1 MVAYLAL
8 KQKLKRET
16 NINRRFDRII
26 FDFIWGGRD
35 KIKRD
40 TGYTESEVI
49 AIMRKNLKNKSFII
63 WRKRVYGRK
72 TKHEKLTRLIDRELE
87 Q

>member
-1 MVAYLAL
+1 M
-8 KQKLKRET
+8 KQILTEGL
-16 NINRRFDRII
+16 ISSII
-26 FDFIWGGRD
+26 ASAWADDVSFD

-63 WRKRVYGRK
+63 WRKRVHGRK

>member
-1 MVAYLAL
+1 M
-8 KQKLKRET
+8 KQILTEGL
-16 NINRRFDRII
+16 ISSII
-26 FDFIWGGRD
+26 ASAWADDVSFD

-63 WRKRVYGRK
+63 WRKRVCGRK

>member
-1 MVAYLAL
+1 M
-8 KQKLKRET
+8 
-16 NINRRFDRII
+16 ISSII
-26 FDFIWGGRD
+26 ASAWADDVSFD

>member
-1 MVAYLAL
+1 M
-8 KQKLKRET
+8 KQILTEGL
-16 NINRRFDRII
+16 ISSII
-26 FDFIWGGRD
+26 ASAWADDVSFD

-40 TGYTESEVI
+40 TGYRESEVI

-72 TKHEKLTRLIDRELE
+72 TKHEKLTRLIDHELE

>member
-1 MVAYLAL
+1 M
-8 KQKLKRET
+8 KQILTEGL
-16 NINRRFDRII
+16 ISSII
-26 FDFIWGGRD
+26 ASAWADDVSFD

-40 TGYTESEVI
+40 TGYRESEVI

>member
-1 MVAYLAL
+1 V
-8 KQKLKRET
+8 KQILTEGL
-16 NINRRFDRII
+16 ISSII
-26 FDFIWGGRD
+26 ASAWADDVSFD

-72 TKHEKLTRLIDRELE
+72 TKHEKLTRMIDRELE

>member
-1 MVAYLAL
+1 M
-8 KQKLKRET
+8 KQILTEGL
-16 NINRRFDRII
+16 ISSII
-26 FDFIWGGRD
+26 ASAWADDVSFD

-72 TKHEKLTRLIDRELE
+72 TKHEKITRLIDRELE